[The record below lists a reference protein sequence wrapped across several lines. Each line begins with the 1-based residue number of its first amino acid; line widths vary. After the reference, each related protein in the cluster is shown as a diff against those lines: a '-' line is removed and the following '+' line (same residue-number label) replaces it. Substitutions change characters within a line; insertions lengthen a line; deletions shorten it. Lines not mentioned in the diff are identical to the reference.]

1 MERFKYFLFDIDG
14 VLVNTH
20 ELQFKATR
28 EALIEFNGY
37 DIESNSEIA
46 TICDSTITT
55 MKKLEYLAERRI
67 IGFEDILK
75 IYAAKKQ
82 IADKLFETEV
92 QRDETKIELFE
103 DLQRR
108 GVKIGIVT
116 NGNRSSAL
124 KLLEKIGIEGKYE
137 VLVTNEDVINP
148 KPHAEPYIRAMLAL
162 EVSALESCIIF
173 EDSEIGLQAARATG
187 CAVYH
192 VKDYKDVNKYNLLTY
207 K

>member
-20 ELQFKATR
+20 NLQFKATR
-28 EALIEFNGY
+28 EALREFNGY
-37 DIESNSEIA
+37 DIESNSEVCA
-46 TICDSTITT
+46 ICDSTITT

-67 IGFEDILK
+67 IEFADVPK
-75 IYAAKKQ
+75 IYATKKE

-103 DLQRR
+103 ELLGR
-108 GVKIGIVT
+108 GSKIGIVT

-124 KLLEKIGIEGKYE
+124 KLLGRIGLEGKYD
-137 VLVTNEDVINP
+137 VLVTNEDVVNP

-162 EVSALESCIIF
+162 GVPSLESCIIF
-173 EDSEIGLQAARATG
+173 EDSEIGLQAARASG

-192 VKDYKDVNKYNLLTY
+192 VKDYKDVNKYNFLTY